1 MICSRRTL
9 LAAGL
14 SLAAPSALAA
24 GPASGRLAFAVYRN
38 EVKVGDHLMVF
49 TGDPSAPVVTT
60 DVAMQVR
67 LGPVPV
73 YRYTHHAVERWAGGR
88 FASLDT
94 STNSNGKREK
104 VTARRSADGL
114 TIETLKGPVAAPS
127 AAAPFTHWNAE
138 VFGKPLFNPQ
148 EGKMLK
154 VSASRKGASQIALA
168 NGRKIDAQLWA
179 IRGETEIDDWYDAS
193 GVWAGLRG
201 RVQDGSMI
209 EYRRL

>member
-9 LAAGL
+9 LAGGL
-14 SLAAPSALAA
+14 SLLTQPALAA
-24 GPASGRLAFAVYRN
+24 GPAGGRLAFAVYRN
-38 EVKVGDHLMVF
+38 DVKVGEHLMVF
-49 TGDPSAPVVTT
+49 SGDPSAPVVTT
-60 DVAMQVR
+60 DVSMQVR

-73 YRYTHHAVERWAGGR
+73 YRYTHHAVERWIGGR
-88 FASLDT
+88 FSSLDT

-104 VTARRSADGL
+104 VTARRSAEGL
-114 TIETLKGPVAAPS
+114 TIDTLKGPVAAPPS
-127 AAAPFTHWNAE
+127 AAPFTHWNSE

-168 NGRKIDAQLWA
+168 SGRKVDAQLWS
-179 IRGETEIDDWYDAS
+179 IRGEAEIDDWYDAS
-193 GVWAGLRG
+193 GVWTGLKG

>member
-1 MICSRRTL
+1 MIHTRRTL

-14 SLAAPSALAA
+14 SLAAPMALAA
-24 GPASGRLAFAVYRN
+24 PNGSSRLGFAVFRN
-38 EVKVGDHLMVF
+38 DVKVGEHLMVF
-49 TGDPSAPVVTT
+49 SGDPAAQVVTT
-60 DVAMQVR
+60 DVSMQVK

-73 YRYTHHAVERWAGGR
+73 YRYTHHAVERWTAGR

-104 VTARRSADGL
+104 VSARRSAEGL
-114 TIETLKGPVAAPS
+114 TIETLKGVIAAPP

-168 NGRKIDAQLWA
+168 NGRKIDAQLWS

-193 GVWAGLRG
+193 GVWAGLKG
-201 RVQDGSMI
+201 KLQDGSMM

>member
-1 MICSRRTL
+1 MIYSRRAL

-24 GPASGRLAFAVYRN
+24 GPSGGRLSFAVFRN
-38 EVKVGDHLMVF
+38 DVKVGEHVMVF
-49 TGDPSAPVVTT
+49 SGDPSAPLVTT

-73 YRYTHHAVERWAGGR
+73 YRYTHHAVERWTGGR

-94 STNSNGKREK
+94 TTNSNGKREK
-104 VTARRSADGL
+104 VTARRSSEGL
-114 TIETLKGPVAAPS
+114 TIETLKGPVIAPPTAAPL
-127 AAAPFTHWNAE
+127 THWNAE

-148 EGKMLK
+148 EGKVLK

-168 NGRKIDAQLWA
+168 NGRKIDAQLWS
-179 IRGETEIDDWYDAS
+179 IRGETEIDDWYDAN
-193 GVWAGLRG
+193 GVWSGLKG